1 MSSASP
7 VSFTLRWVGPPPI
20 LCLAVV
26 LVWASVAYGAA
37 NEWLQGRLP
46 ATYSTALG
54 MGATA
59 AIALCFVAA
68 NLRFTAQ
75 PNASRRRSFVLL
87 QAPLALLAFWGLR
100 EETSLALLV
109 MVAGQLVH
117 SFDLW
122 PAVSVMAASNL
133 VAGWMLRVA
142 MPHGGAWRTW
152 LSFVAFQL
160 FAATMGSLAANAR
173 RARDEVMRVNNE
185 LQAMQHLLE
194 ESARVGERLRL
205 SRELHDLMG
214 HKLTALK
221 LQLRALA
228 RPTTRTAVETDLRD
242 GVTNCCALANE
253 LLQDVRAVVGAM
265 RCDDGIDLHAA
276 LQALVQSLP
285 LNAVDL
291 DIEPGIRVP
300 HVEQANALL
309 RCAQEGVTNAL
320 KHAEAAHIRVTLR
333 RGGEGFVLLIED
345 DGIGLGAA
353 PRSGN
358 GLAGMAERVRLLGGT
373 LVLSN
378 GAARGVRLAV
388 TLPERPAGAGPL
400 PERP

>member
-1 MSSASP
+1 MP
-7 VSFTLRWVGPPPI
+7 FTLRWVGPPRI

-26 LVWASVAYGAA
+26 LVWATVAYGAA
-37 NEWLQGRLP
+37 NEWAQGRLP
-46 ATYSTALG
+46 ATYSTAFG

-75 PNASRRRSFVLL
+75 PNAPRRRSFVLL

-109 MVAGQLVH
+109 VVAGQLVQ

-133 VAGWMLRVA
+133 AAGWMLRVA
-142 MPHGGAWRTW
+142 APHGNAWRTW
-152 LSFVAFQL
+152 LSFAAFQL
-160 FAATMGSLAANAR
+160 FAATTARLAVNAR
-173 RARDEVMRVNNE
+173 RARDEVLRVNNE

-221 LQLRALA
+221 LQLRELA

-242 GVTNCCALANE
+242 GVANCYALADE

-276 LQALVQSLP
+276 LRALVQSLP
-285 LNAVDL
+285 LSAIEL

-300 HVEQANALL
+300 QVEQANALL

-320 KHAEAAHIRVTLR
+320 KHADAAHICLALR
-333 RGGEGFVLLIED
+333 RCGEGFVLLIED

-353 PRSGN
+353 PSAQRWGN

-378 GAARGVRLAV
+378 GTAHGVRLTV
-388 TLPERPAGAGPL
+388 TLPERTAGAGPL